1 MAGRKIKVAMPDGT
15 WLNATLPEPGVV
27 EPSPTTRP
35 PKNIGKP
42 RTADRAMIDFARRA
56 GSGTTGRRKG
66 RKG

>member
-35 PKNIGKP
+35 PKNKGKP
-42 RTADRAMIDFARRA
+42 RNTGAAGYKRRA
-56 GSGTTGRRKG
+56 AKRHNVRRYA
-66 RKG
+66 